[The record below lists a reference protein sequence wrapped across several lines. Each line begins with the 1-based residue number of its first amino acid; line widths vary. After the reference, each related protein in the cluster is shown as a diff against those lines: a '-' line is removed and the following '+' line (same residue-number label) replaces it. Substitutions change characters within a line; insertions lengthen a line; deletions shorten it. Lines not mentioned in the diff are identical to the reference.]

1 MLLFS
6 LTALIIYF
14 SLLLKAIISKNKW
27 RKILLFAD
35 FFLILRRSI
44 KVS

>member
-6 LTALIIYF
+6 FTALIIHF
-14 SLLLKAIISKNKW
+14 SLLLKAIKTKNCW